1 MSSNPVSRAPV
12 AASGSSQGRRS
23 RIEQFLS
30 EEQVVRKETYWPL
43 DVVMVLMG
51 GLVLW
56 MVVSYLK
63 FNDPRWQYNAWTYLL
78 SVPLILT
85 LLSLV
90 LRYIAGRFVERSMQ
104 VAFLLSVMVHLM
116 LMVAAVKVVIFAKLW
131 PDVYEAVSEDVA
143 KEPAAKQY
151 FTTASASALN
161 GKSPSRPDYMRAI
174 ETKHEASEES
184 LAVDGAM
191 ELAAREKAELPTLQP
206 ELKQEKVQAAL
217 MPKVEAVPTLTS
229 NEPEMAEL
237 SRAVPEVTRQATSQI
252 DVPEV
257 PLERMVEPVPDQSVS
272 DSLAMVSKTDLP
284 NDPAAL
290 NRPDALK
297 VLQNPPVA
305 AGVPKPEL
313 ADRKKP
319 GFKPEDIS
327 NEVPEIKLQK
337 SANVGRRSGGARS
350 APVVEQVAKEA
361 NSQSP
366 AASSSEAIDA
376 LANMEAVAESRSS
389 SNTQAV
395 TATDLLRS
403 KAMENLASNRAMPSA
418 ASALSIPR
426 RERDA
431 IAEGTADGL
440 GGATASPVSRGK
452 QLSGPIVKSL
462 GGNKKIDLP
471 VKETSGESKVG
482 ESGDSGTADVPSE
495 MVADADSL
503 NGIASEILREQ
514 AMEGGRA
521 RSPSSG
527 AQRPLD
533 VKAEEGLGGL
543 AMNAQ
548 KGNRITER
556 AELQPL
562 TVPEELITQRFVRD
576 NAGALRGGGAGG
588 PVPRPAFQQRM
599 ERTRQGDSSSS
610 GSAAGPRTEE
620 SIELGLA
627 FLAQSQRADGRWRLQ
642 DFDTKVLVRSDTA
655 ATALSLL
662 AFQGAGYTH
671 RQFKYA
677 STVGKGIDF
686 LVANQ
691 KPDGD
696 LYIPQD
702 PASDQNGWLY
712 SHSIAT
718 LALCEAYGM
727 TQDPTL
733 KEPAQRAVKFI
744 VAAQDPQRGGW
755 RYRPGR
761 GSDTSVTG
769 WFALALQSAQL
780 SGLQVPPTTRAG
792 IDRWLTASRGLG
804 DEEYLYRYN
813 PNAADTPSQRHGLVP
828 NPTMTSVGMLTRLY
842 SGAKK
847 QDAEIV
853 KAADYLLQ
861 HLPSEGNSD
870 KSQRDTYYWYYST
883 QAMFHMGG
891 DYWEQ
896 WNGKLYPLLV
906 NSQVK
911 SGPYVGSWEPLGD
924 VPDLWGQYGGRLYV
938 TTMNLL
944 SLEVYYRHLPLY
956 EAPDK

>member
-1 MSSNPVSRAPV
+1 MSRSETTASRLPVSGTTQSRP
-12 AASGSSQGRRS
+12 S

-30 EEQVVRKETYWPL
+30 EERVVRKETYWPL

-56 MVVSYLK
+56 MVVSYLR

-78 SVPLILT
+78 SVPLVLT

-131 PDVYEAVSEDVA
+131 PDVYEAVSEDVT

-151 FTTASASALN
+151 FTAASASALN

-237 SRAVPEVTRQATSQI
+237 SRAAPDVNRQATSQI

-257 PLERMVEPVPDQSVS
+257 PLERMAEPVPDQSVS
-272 DSLAMVSKTDLP
+272 DSLATVSKTDLP
-284 NDPAAL
+284 SDPASL
-290 NRPDALK
+290 NRPEALK

-319 GFKPEDIS
+319 GFKPEEIS
-327 NEVPEIKLQK
+327 NEIPEIKLQK
-337 SANVGRRSGGARS
+337 SATVARRSGGARS
-350 APVVEQVAKEA
+350 VPVVNESIKEA

-366 AASSSEAIDA
+366 TASSSESLEAV
-376 LANMEAVAESRSS
+376 ANMEAVQESRS
-389 SNTQAV
+389 NTNTTAV
-395 TATDLLRS
+395 TATEILRS
-403 KAMENLASNRAMPSA
+403 EAMKSLANNRSMPTP
-418 ASALSIPR
+418 ASALSITR
-426 RERDA
+426 KERDA
-431 IAEGTADGL
+431 IADDPAAGL
-440 GGATASPVSRGK
+440 GGVTASPISRGK
-452 QLSGPIVKSL
+452 QLTGPIVKSL
-462 GGNKKIDLP
+462 GGIKKIDLP
-471 VKETSGESKVG
+471 TGDTKGKTKVG

-495 MVADADSL
+495 MVAEADSL
-503 NGIASEILREQ
+503 NGIANEILREKS
-514 AMEGGRA
+514 MEGGRP
-521 RSPSSG
+521 RSQSSG
-527 AQRPLD
+527 TQRPLD

-543 AMNAQ
+543 AMDAQ
-548 KGNRITER
+548 KGNRITEK

-642 DFDTKVLVRSDTA
+642 DF
-655 ATALSLL
+655 
-662 AFQGAGYTH
+662 
-671 RQFKYA
+671 
-677 STVGKGIDF
+677 
-686 LVANQ
+686 
-691 KPDGD
+691 
-696 LYIPQD
+696 
-702 PASDQNGWLY
+702 
-712 SHSIAT
+712 
-718 LALCEAYGM
+718 
-727 TQDPTL
+727 
-733 KEPAQRAVKFI
+733 
-744 VAAQDPQRGGW
+744 
-755 RYRPGR
+755 
-761 GSDTSVTG
+761 
-769 WFALALQSAQL
+769 
-780 SGLQVPPTTRAG
+780 
-792 IDRWLTASRGLG
+792 
-804 DEEYLYRYN
+804 
-813 PNAADTPSQRHGLVP
+813 
-828 NPTMTSVGMLTRLY
+828 
-842 SGAKK
+842 
-847 QDAEIV
+847 
-853 KAADYLLQ
+853 
-861 HLPSEGNSD
+861 
-870 KSQRDTYYWYYST
+870 
-883 QAMFHMGG
+883 
-891 DYWEQ
+891 
-896 WNGKLYPLLV
+896 
-906 NSQVK
+906 
-911 SGPYVGSWEPLGD
+911 
-924 VPDLWGQYGGRLYV
+924 
-938 TTMNLL
+938 
-944 SLEVYYRHLPLY
+944 
-956 EAPDK
+956 